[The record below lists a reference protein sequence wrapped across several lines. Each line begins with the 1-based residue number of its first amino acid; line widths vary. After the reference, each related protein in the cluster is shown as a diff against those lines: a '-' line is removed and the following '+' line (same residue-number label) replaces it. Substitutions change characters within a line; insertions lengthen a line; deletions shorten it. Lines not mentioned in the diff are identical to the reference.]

1 MKVIQQVFNLNRE
14 KYFATHLS
22 ILNAILPAKL
32 TDKELEVLSAFMS
45 LDETITQE
53 NMFNS
58 EARKRVMKKLNLQP
72 AGLSNHLGSM
82 ISKGFLVK
90 NDVTKLITIKKFLI
104 PEKDGQ
110 GYQIKIFLRNE
121 QTNQ

>member
-58 EARKRVMKKLNLQP
+58 EARKRVMKKLNL
-72 AGLSNHLGSM
+72 S
-82 ISKGFLVK
+82 
-90 NDVTKLITIKKFLI
+90 
-104 PEKDGQ
+104 
-110 GYQIKIFLRNE
+110 
-121 QTNQ
+121 

>member
-1 MKVIQQVFNLNRE
+1 MKVIQQVFNLDRE

-72 AGLSNHLGSM
+72 AGLSNHLGAM
-82 ISKGFLVK
+82 ITKGFLVK
-90 NDVTKLITIKKFLI
+90 NDVTKLITIKQFLL

-110 GYQIKIFLRNE
+110 GYQIKIYLRNE
-121 QTNQ
+121 QIN

>member
-1 MKVIQQVFNLNRE
+1 MKVIQQVFSLERE
-14 KYFATHLS
+14 KYFEMHLS

-45 LDETITQE
+45 LDESITQE

-82 ISKGFLVK
+82 IAKGFLVK
-90 NDVTKLITIKKFLI
+90 NEVTKLISVKHFLL

-110 GYQIKIFLRNE
+110 GYQLKIFLVNE
-121 QTNQ
+121 TN

>member
-1 MKVIQQVFNLNRE
+1 MKVIQQVFNLDRE
-14 KYFATHLS
+14 KYYVTHLS
-22 ILNAILPAKL
+22 IFNTILPAKL

-72 AGLSNHLGSM
+72 AGLSNHLGAM
-82 ISKGFLVK
+82 ITKGFLVK
-90 NDVTKLITIKKFLI
+90 NDVTKLITIKQFLL

-110 GYQIKIFLRNE
+110 GYQIKIYLRNE
-121 QTNQ
+121 QIN

>member
-82 ISKGFLVK
+82 ILKGFLVK
-90 NDVTKLITIKKFLI
+90 NDVTKLITVKKFLL